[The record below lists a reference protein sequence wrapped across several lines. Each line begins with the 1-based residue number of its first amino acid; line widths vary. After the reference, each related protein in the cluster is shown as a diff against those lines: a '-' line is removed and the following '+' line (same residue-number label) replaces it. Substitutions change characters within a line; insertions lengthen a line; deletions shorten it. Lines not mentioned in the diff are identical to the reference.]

1 MRKFTISS
9 ETRALAEIVFHG
21 DSVDAAGEAHIVQ
34 GTEATIEAILEI
46 MGQALMRSKTM
57 THEAHR
63 REAAPAPAVVA
74 SDAVA
79 APAPATEVVS
89 DLSAFRAKKGARRQL
104 Q

>member
-9 ETRALAEIVFHG
+9 ETRALAEIIFHG

-34 GTEATIEAILEI
+34 GTEATIEAILDI
-46 MGQALMRSKTM
+46 MGHALMRSKTM
-57 THEAHR
+57 THEANR
-63 REAAPAPAVVA
+63 REAAPPPTPVTSETAQA
-74 SDAVA
+74 A
-79 APAPATEVVS
+79 APANEVVS